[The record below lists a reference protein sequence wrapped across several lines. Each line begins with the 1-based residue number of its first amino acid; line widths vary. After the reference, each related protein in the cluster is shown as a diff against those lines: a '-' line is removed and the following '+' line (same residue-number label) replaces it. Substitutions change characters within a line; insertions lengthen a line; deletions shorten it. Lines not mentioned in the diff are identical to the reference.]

1 MTIILP
7 RQNLFWNTKPII
19 VLFSFGI
26 CDDAHTVRTQASV
39 RPADLRQVK
48 NGHSP
53 DFGYPRLKPGKGL
66 DLSQFFMA
74 YLKPD
79 QPEKVYVPALRAA
92 KEKGEK
98 LVCLTAYDYPTAR
111 IVDEAGVDIILVGDS
126 MGNVIHGYGN
136 TIPVTLDEIL
146 SATMAVKRGSTR
158 ALIVS
163 DMPYGT
169 FHTGDNKAV
178 RNAMRLLKNGGAEA
192 VKLEGGR
199 NRVDLV
205 KRLVDEEIPV
215 MAHIGLTPQ
224 SVHKLG
230 GYRVQGKTTVDA
242 NKLIED
248 AKLLEE
254 AGAFAIVLELIPR
267 EVAETISKELTIST
281 VGIGAGAACDI
292 QVLVL
297 HDLIGFTFG
306 RQPRFV
312 RQYANVSEVIST
324 AITEW
329 MEDVRTGDYPSE
341 AESYGFPKEAKA
353 VTEGS

>member
-1 MTIILP
+1 
-7 RQNLFWNTKPII
+7 
-19 VLFSFGI
+19 
-26 CDDAHTVRTQASV
+26 
-39 RPADLRQVK
+39 
-48 NGHSP
+48 
-53 DFGYPRLKPGKGL
+53 
-66 DLSQFFMA
+66 MA

-79 QPEKVYVPALRAA
+79 QPEKVYVPELRAA

-146 SATMAVKRGSTR
+146 SATKAVKRGSSS
-158 ALIVS
+158 ALIVA
-163 DMPYGT
+163 DMPYGS

-230 GYRVQGKTTVDA
+230 GYRVQGKTAVDA
-242 NKLIED
+242 NKLIDD
-248 AKLLEE
+248 AKMLED

-267 EVAETISKELTIST
+267 EIAAIITKELKIST

-312 RQYANVSEVIST
+312 RQYANVSEVISN
-324 AITEW
+324 AITNW
-329 MEDVRTGDYPSE
+329 MDDVRSGNYPNAE
-341 AESYGFPKEAKA
+341 ESYGMPEAAKKEMKA
-353 VTEGS
+353 